1 MKMKMTS
8 VAALLLVALMAVG
21 VSYAL
26 WSKTLY
32 IDGTVETGDL
42 NAEFDLTV
50 WSWEALDEFGVPID
64 PPSKVEDIIVNV
76 YYGADNQEIYVEIEE
91 LYPCIYIHIYFD
103 LINPGT
109 VPWIVN
115 NFIQTVPD
123 FPGTVTFSPIG
134 LIGTQLDPGDPP
146 IPMGIVVHLDNTAD
160 EIAQYGFSAEIEV
173 VQWNEYPLP

>member
-8 VAALLLVALMAVG
+8 VAALLLVVLMAVG

-32 IDGTVETGDL
+32 IGGSVYTGDL
-42 NAEFDLTV
+42 NAEFDLT
-50 WSWEALDEFGVPID
+50 WWYWEALDEFGNPID
-64 PPSKVEDIIVNV
+64 LIKVENIDVDIYCDII
-76 YYGADNQEIYVEIEE
+76 DCQTIYVDIWE
-91 LYPCIYIHIYFD
+91 LYPSIYIHIYFG

-115 NFIQTVPD
+115 DFIQTVPD

-134 LIGTQLDPGDPP
+134 LIGTQLDPGDPA

-173 VQWNEYPLP
+173 VQWNEYFVP